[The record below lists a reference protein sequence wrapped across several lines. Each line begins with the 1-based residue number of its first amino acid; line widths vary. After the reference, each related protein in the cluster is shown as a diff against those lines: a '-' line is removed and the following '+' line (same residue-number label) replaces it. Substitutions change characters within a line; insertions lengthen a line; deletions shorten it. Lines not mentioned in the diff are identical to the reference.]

1 MAIEKIIN
9 AVIAC
14 RRDNDYNYAKVATTF
29 IPKSG
34 EICLVDTSRQGLCAI
49 VGDGSATYGDLLAK
63 GYVNDIFIKGF
74 YLNGTFY
81 NIKENPTDVNILDKN
96 VNKIYIDLNNKNN
109 IYYYDGENFV
119 LIGIGN
125 LPTASAE
132 VPGIMKL
139 YNAKGN
145 NTDGTI
151 SQFLFTQEINKKI
164 EMNVDEQ
171 KETVIFGYDLENRV

>member
-1 MAIEKIIN
+1 MAIEKIVN

-49 VGDGSATYGDLLAK
+49 VGDGSATYGDLLAN
-63 GYVNDIFIKGF
+63 GYINDIFIKGF

-81 NIKENPTDVNILDKN
+81 NVKENPTDVNILDKN

-125 LPTASAE
+125 LPTASADTAG
-132 VPGIMKL
+132 VVKM
-139 YNAKGN
+139 YNVTGSN
-145 NTDGTI
+145 EDGTM
-151 SQFLFTQEINKKI
+151 TQKSITEELEKKV
-164 EMNVDEQ
+164 EVSVDG
-171 KETVIFGYDLENRV
+171 ETVFFN

>member
-1 MAIEKIIN
+1 MAIEKIVN

-74 YLNGTFY
+74 YQNGTFY
-81 NIKENPTDVNILDKN
+81 NVKENPTDANILDKD
-96 VNKIYIDLNNKNN
+96 VNKIYIDLNNNN

-125 LPTASAE
+125 LPTASADTAG
-132 VPGIMKL
+132 VVKM
-139 YNAKGN
+139 YNVTGSN
-145 NTDGTI
+145 EDGTM
-151 SQFLFTQEINKKI
+151 TQKSITEELEKKV
-164 EMNVDEQ
+164 EVSVNG
-171 KETVIFGYDLENRV
+171 ETVFFS

>member
-1 MAIEKIIN
+1 MAIEKIVN

-49 VGDGSATYGDLLAK
+49 VGDGSATYGDLLAN

-81 NIKENPTDVNILDKN
+81 NVKENPTDVNILDKN

-109 IYYYDGENFV
+109 IYYYDRENFV

-125 LPTASAE
+125 LPTASADTAG
-132 VPGIMKL
+132 VVKM
-139 YNAKGN
+139 YNVTGSN
-145 NTDGTI
+145 EDGTM
-151 SQFLFTQEINKKI
+151 TQKSITEELEKKV
-164 EMNVDEQ
+164 EVSVNG
-171 KETVIFGYDLENRV
+171 ETVFFS

>member
-1 MAIEKIIN
+1 MAIEKTIN
-9 AVIAC
+9 VVIAC

-74 YLNGTFY
+74 YQNGTFY
-81 NIKENPTDVNILDKN
+81 NVKENPSDANILDKN
-96 VNKIYIDLNNKNN
+96 INKIYIDLNNNN

-125 LPTASAE
+125 LPTASADTAG
-132 VPGIMKL
+132 VVKM
-139 YNAKGN
+139 YNVTGSN
-145 NTDGTI
+145 EDGTM
-151 SQFLFTQEINKKI
+151 TQKSITEELEKKV
-164 EMNVDEQ
+164 EVSVNG
-171 KETVIFGYDLENRV
+171 ETVFFS

>member
-49 VGDGSATYGDLLAK
+49 VGDGSATYGDLLAN

-81 NIKENPTDVNILDKN
+81 NVKENPTDVNILDKN

-125 LPTASAE
+125 LPTASADTAG
-132 VPGIMKL
+132 VVKM
-139 YNAKGN
+139 YNVTGSN
-145 NTDGTI
+145 EDGTM
-151 SQFLFTQEINKKI
+151 TQKSITEELEKKV
-164 EMNVDEQ
+164 EVSVNG
-171 KETVIFGYDLENRV
+171 ETVFFS

>member
-1 MAIEKIIN
+1 MAIEKIVN

-49 VGDGSATYGDLLAK
+49 VGDGSATYGDLLAN

-81 NIKENPTDVNILDKN
+81 NVKENPTDVNILDKN
-96 VNKIYIDLNNKNN
+96 VNKIYIDLNNNN

-125 LPTASAE
+125 IPTASADTAG
-132 VPGIMKL
+132 VVKM
-139 YNAKGN
+139 YNVTGSN
-145 NTDGTI
+145 EDGTM
-151 SQFLFTQEINKKI
+151 TQKSITEELEKKV
-164 EMNVDEQ
+164 EVSVNG
-171 KETVIFGYDLENRV
+171 ETVFFS

>member
-1 MAIEKIIN
+1 MAIEKIVK

-49 VGDGSATYGDLLAK
+49 VGDGSATYGDLLAN

-81 NIKENPTDVNILDKN
+81 NVKENPTDVNILDKN
-96 VNKIYIDLNNKNN
+96 VNKIYIDLNNNNN

-125 LPTASAE
+125 LPTASADTAG
-132 VPGIMKL
+132 VVKM
-139 YNAKGN
+139 YNVTGSN
-145 NTDGTI
+145 EDGTM
-151 SQFLFTQEINKKI
+151 TQKSITEELEKKV
-164 EMNVDEQ
+164 EVSVNG
-171 KETVIFGYDLENRV
+171 ETVFFS

>member
-1 MAIEKIIN
+1 MAIEKIVN

-49 VGDGSATYGDLLAK
+49 VGDGSATYGDLLAN

-81 NIKENPTDVNILDKN
+81 NVKENPTDVNILDKN

-125 LPTASAE
+125 LPTASADTAG
-132 VPGIMKL
+132 VVKM
-139 YNAKGN
+139 YNVTGSN
-145 NTDGTI
+145 EDGTM
-151 SQFLFTQEINKKI
+151 TQKSITEELEKKV
-164 EMNVDEQ
+164 EVSVNG
-171 KETVIFGYDLENRV
+171 ETIFFS